1 MHNLKI
7 DSKAREIHV
16 ESPHPSNN
24 RNAILELGIFAASL
38 LLASYWFKIT
48 SGFSFVASYLHMHKQ
63 LKVQQL

>member
-38 LLASYWFKIT
+38 LLASY
-48 SGFSFVASYLHMHKQ
+48 
-63 LKVQQL
+63 